1 MSVEEN
7 KATVRRFWEE
17 INKGNQA
24 VLDELYA
31 TDFVLHI
38 PLQLNGLERLKPYMS
53 RLFIAFPDYHA
64 IVEDMVAE
72 GDKVATRL
80 TASGTHQGEFLG
92 IAPTG
97 KQMTWTLTHIN
108 RIVGG
113 KVVEGWQMTDR
124 LDLLQQ
130 MGAMTLTREGLRV
143 FPLTGII
150 ITKSNEEN

>member
-7 KATVRRFWEE
+7 KAMSRRFWEE

-24 VLDELYA
+24 VLDELFA
-31 TDFVLHI
+31 ADFVLHI
-38 PLQLNGLERLKPYMS
+38 PLQLNGLERFKPYMN

-64 IVEDMVAE
+64 TVEDIVAE
-72 GDKVATRL
+72 GDKVVTRL
-80 TASGTHQGEFLG
+80 TATGTHQAEFLG

-97 KQMTWTLTHIN
+97 KQMTWTLTLIT

-113 KVVEGWQMTDR
+113 KVVEGWQMVDR

-150 ITKSNEEN
+150 VTKSNE